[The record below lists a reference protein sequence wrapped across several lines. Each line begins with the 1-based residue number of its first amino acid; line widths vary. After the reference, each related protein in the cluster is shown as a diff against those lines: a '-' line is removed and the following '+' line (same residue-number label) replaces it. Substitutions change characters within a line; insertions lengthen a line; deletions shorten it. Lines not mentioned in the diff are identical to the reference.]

1 MELALQQAIDAH
13 PVITFDVYDTLVC
26 RVIYKDRDLWQLVDR
41 EYQKRNHAKPIGFYK
56 KRETA
61 DHKARKTYPYREVT
75 LDEIYE
81 VFADLYGQELADA
94 CKALE
99 IELEI
104 NLTFPNDRPL

>member
-1 MELALQQAIDAH
+1 MAISGSGIPKAKSCKAH
-13 PVITFDVYDTLVC
+13 
-26 RVIYKDRDLWQLVDR
+26 W
-41 EYQKRNHAKPIGFYK
+41 FYK

-81 VFADLYGQELADA
+81 VFADLYGQELSDA

-104 NLTFPNDRPL
+104 NLTFPNDEVIEAYQYALKQNKRYISFPICI